1 MEQTLIDFLTGEE
14 KPDTDMERLRQRV
27 ARFLVEEKGYEKS
40 DIETHVIFETTV
52 DNAKITV
59 PIDYIVRLAGK
70 RSILIKCY
78 PTALVTREK
87 LTLACARLLDSY
99 QIPFTVITDGF
110 VTEVLDTVTGKLLG
124 EDLNKIPTKKELL
137 QLLTLISFVP
147 LPEEK
152 KIKQKRILSAF
163 DLLKCPVSCKECSFG
178 SD

>member
-1 MEQTLIDFLTGEE
+1 VEQTLIDFLTGEE
-14 KPDTDMERLRQRV
+14 RPDTDMERLRQRV

-40 DIETHVIFETTV
+40 DIESQVIFETTV

-99 QIPFTVITDGF
+99 QVPFTVITDGF

-124 EDLNKIPTKKELL
+124 EDLNKIPSKKELL
-137 QLLTLISFVP
+137 QLLSTLSFSP
-147 LPEEK
+147 LPEERR
-152 KIKQKRILSAF
+152 IKEKRILSAF

>member
-1 MEQTLIDFLTGEE
+1 MEQTLIDFLTGE
-14 KPDTDMERLRQRV
+14 KKLDTDMERLRQRV

-40 DIETHVIFETTV
+40 DIESYVIFETTV
-52 DNAKITV
+52 DNSKITV
-59 PIDYIVRLAGK
+59 PIDYIVHLAGK
-70 RSILIKCY
+70 RLILIRCY

-137 QLLTLISFVP
+137 QLLSTLSFSP
-147 LPEEK
+147 LPEERR
-152 KIKQKRILSAF
+152 IKEKRILSAF